1 MSSPAMVPE
10 IDRQVA
16 VDADDLPDQS
26 ALVGWVAGVL
36 SRHPGETRHEL
47 TVRFVDAA
55 ESQCLNRDYRHR
67 DRPTNVLSFP
77 FECPPGVDL
86 PLLGDL
92 VICHSVVSDEAGH
105 QHKTVQDHYAH
116 MVVHGTLHL
125 LGYDH
130 IEDAEAEDMEA
141 LERTIL
147 AEMGIADPY
156 ASPDPRTDDNDSE
169 DERANA

>member
-1 MSSPAMVPE
+1 MSSAPD

-16 VDADDLPDQS
+16 VAADDLPDQ
-26 ALVGWVAGVL
+26 AQLEAWVAGVL
-36 SRHPGETRHEL
+36 ARHPDETRREL
-47 TVRFVDAA
+47 TIRFVDAA
-55 ESQCLNRDYRHR
+55 ESQALNRDYRDR

-77 FECPPGVDL
+77 FECPPGVPL

-92 VICHSVVSDEAGH
+92 VICHPVVVEEANQ
-105 QHKTVQDHYAH
+105 QHKSCRDHYAH

-141 LERTIL
+141 LERHIL
-147 AEMGIADPY
+147 AELGIADPY
-156 ASPDPRTDDNDSE
+156 MSPSPPTGHIDSE
-169 DERANA
+169 DERADA